1 MWCDKYKPNKIKD
14 LLISPKDKQTI
25 LAWIKS
31 MKKGTAKTNCL
42 FLYGAPGTGKT
53 TLAHTVLKEY
63 SYDVIELNSSEH
75 RTQKNIKI
83 KINDILGKKNVVS
96 MFEQKTKDIGIIMD
110 EIDGLTCG
118 ERGSLTELIK
128 ILFPKKNEI
137 KKDKEKYKY
146 IYQNPFICIS
156 NTVDKKI
163 LTIKK
168 KAVFIEVKKPSL
180 KQLEALSI
188 KILNNEKI
196 TYKTSSMNKIINN
209 SQKDIR
215 KLLIHLEYYF
225 TGKKEEGN
233 LDMFLKKMKKEI
245 EYTHFEAAEKLI
257 RNYFPIDQV
266 RQISDSNFNIISM
279 IIFEN
284 FIKNILK
291 NKKDKESIKIETIDK
306 IYKSFVEGDILDRE
320 IFVQQN
326 WILHD
331 YDSIAKCS
339 VPSFLMNNLEGY
351 SYLKDS
357 NIKYSSLLNKSSL
370 EFFNIKTKQTLCEKY
385 TNNSQSLD
393 IADLSILVE
402 KDKEFKKFI

>member
-1 MWCDKYKPNKIKD
+1 MWCDKYKPQKISD
-14 LLISPKDKQTI
+14 LILSPKDKQTI
-25 LAWIKS
+25 IGWIKS
-31 MKKGTAKTNCL
+31 MKKGIAKTNCL
-42 FLYGAPGTGKT
+42 FLYGPPGTGKT
-53 TLAHTVLKEY
+53 TLAHTILKEY
-63 SYDVIELNSSEH
+63 GYDGIELNSSEH

-96 MFEQKTKDIGIIMD
+96 MFEQKQKDIGIIMD

-137 KKDKEKYKY
+137 KKNKEKYKY

-188 KILNNEKI
+188 KILKNEKI
-196 TYKTSSMNKIINN
+196 AYKISSMNKIINN
-209 SQKDIR
+209 CQKDIR

-225 TGKKEEGN
+225 TGKREEEN
-233 LDMFLKKMKKEI
+233 LDLFLKKMKKKI
-245 EYTHFEAAEKLI
+245 EYTHFEAAEKLL
-257 RNYFPIDQV
+257 RNYYPIEEV

-279 IIFEN
+279 IVFEN

-291 NKKDKESIKIETIDK
+291 NKKDKERIKIDTIEK
-306 IYKSFVEGDILDRE
+306 IYNSFVEGDILDRE
-320 IFVQQN
+320 IFVQQH

-339 VPSFLMNNLEGY
+339 VPSFLMSNLEEY

-370 EFFNIKTKQTLCEKY
+370 EFFNIKTKQDLCEKY
-385 TNNSQSLD
+385 SKNSQSLD
-393 IADLSILVE
+393 IADLSILVD